1 MSTLR
6 DKLDRRLSDLTD
18 SALSK
23 SEQGE
28 LLDAVLATLTTE
40 AREGNLPRELLAA
53 IDDGRDVAAAR
64 RLAGGDAYTG
74 AK

>member
-23 SEQGE
+23 IEQGE
-28 LLDAVLATLTTE
+28 LLDAILATLTTE
-40 AREGNLPRELLAA
+40 ARSGNLPRELLAA
-53 IDDGRDVAAAR
+53 IDDGLDVAAAR
-64 RLAGGDAYTG
+64 RLAWLDT
-74 AK
+74 K

>member
-23 SEQGE
+23 IEQGE
-28 LLDAVLATLTTE
+28 LLDAILATLTTE
-40 AREGNLPRELLAA
+40 ASEGSLPRELLAA

-64 RLAGGDAYTG
+64 RLSGLDT
-74 AK
+74 K

>member
-1 MSTLR
+1 MRTLR
-6 DKLDRRLSDLTD
+6 EKLGRRLSDLTD

-28 LLDAVLATLTTE
+28 LLDAVIKTLTSE
-40 AREGNLPRELLAA
+40 ARSGNLPRELLAA

-64 RLAGGDAYTG
+64 RLAGLDA
-74 AK
+74 K